1 MKKAKIEVIPPIKPS
16 LGSYDVCP
24 ICGFPLS
31 PSNVTI
37 IEGIF
42 RNMVIKGK
50 ECMGCGYKIINYTY
64 GGQ

>member
-1 MKKAKIEVIPPIKPS
+1 MKKVKIEVIQPTKPS
-16 LGSYDVCP
+16 LGIYDVCP

-42 RNMVIKGK
+42 RNTTIKGK
-50 ECMGCGYKIINYTY
+50 DCMRCGYKMINHTY